1 MQVKVLSFTGAAR
14 RAQIIDATLAVIAD
28 QGYGSASYA
37 RIAERAGLSS
47 TRLISYH
54 LSSKAELISACASQ
68 VISRIGEWTGAAVH
82 AEKTAAGALAAYIT
96 ATVGFIDRNRAP
108 MAALT
113 RIVLA
118 GALDYTPADD
128 AEAAAPLEDLLRRG
142 QDSGEFRAFDPAVMA
157 HAVQRSIDGLPF
169 VLEQKPETDCAAYAR
184 ELAAL
189 FELATRA
196 GESSMPGGRI
206 WAAPT

>member
-1 MQVKVLSFTGAAR
+1 MIV
-14 RAQIIDATLAVIAD
+14 
-28 QGYGSASYA
+28 
-37 RIAERAGLSS
+37 
-47 TRLISYH
+47 
-54 LSSKAELISACASQ
+54 
-68 VISRIGEWTGAAVH
+68 RIGEWTGAAVH
-82 AEKTAAGALAAYIT
+82 AERTAAGALHAYIT
-96 ATVGFIDRNRAP
+96 ATVGFIDLNRGA
-108 MAALT
+108 MTALT

-118 GALDYTPADD
+118 GALDYTTADD
-128 AEAAAPLEDLLRRG
+128 AEAAAPLEEILRSG
-142 QDSGEFRAFDPAVMA
+142 QEAGEFRSFDPAVMA